1 MSKALVLSG
10 GGSVGIAWQTGLSVG
25 LKRKGVDIAAAD
37 FIVGTSAGSA
47 VGAQLALGRDMEA
60 QVARYGEATERTGDD
75 PTSTGAAGSGMAE
88 RMATFMELM
97 ISSAEKPPDERRKAI
112 GQFALDAEAM
122 DPEQFVGVFG
132 YLAGEDWPERYSC
145 TAVDAQSGEFKVW
158 NKAEGVELDRAVAS
172 SCCVPGLFSPIPING
187 RRYMDGGMRSGANA
201 DLAVGHDTVLIVTL
215 MTGQRMPAADPRLA
229 RMLETADAERK
240 VLTDAG
246 ARVEVVGPDDGA
258 GAAMGMNLMDASI
271 APKAALE
278 GVRQGEAIADQL
290 AGFWS

>member
-10 GGSVGIAWQTGLSVG
+10 GGSVGIAWQTGLSAG

-60 QVARYGEATERTGDD
+60 QVDRYGESTERTGND
-75 PTSTGAAGSGMAE
+75 PTSTGAADSGMAQ
-88 RMATFMELM
+88 RMAKFMEIM
-97 ISSAEKPPDERRKAI
+97 MAGADQEPEERRKAI
-112 GQFALDAEAM
+112 GQFALEADAM
-122 DPEQFVGVFG
+122 DAEQFVGVFR
-132 YLAGEDWPERYSC
+132 YLAGEEWPEPFSC

-158 NKAEGVELDRAVAS
+158 NKAAGVELDRAVAS
-172 SCCVPGLFSPIPING
+172 SCCVPGLFSPITIGG

-215 MTGQRMPAADPRLA
+215 MTAQRMPAGDPRLA
-229 RMLETADAERK
+229 RMVETAEAERRA
-240 VLTDAG
+240 LTDSG
-246 ARVEVVGPDDGA
+246 ARVEVVGPDAGA

-271 APKAALE
+271 APKAAIE
-278 GVRQGEAIADQL
+278 GVRQGEEMAEQL